1 MKQLIVAVLVMFGAG
16 IGWAADKPA
25 TAPAAPA
32 SPAVVKGKV
41 LETKDVDNYT
51 YLHLK
56 TKDGDV
62 WAAVSRVAVKAGAD
76 VTIENPME
84 LRDFESKTLNR
95 KFDRIYFGKVEG
107 AKPAAGGMGAGSG
120 MATGGTGGDLASMHA
135 GIGKPV
141 APGVIRL
148 DKATGPDSRTVA
160 EIVGGR
166 VALKDRNVVLRAKV
180 VKVTPE
186 VMGKNWVHVRDGTG
200 SGADGSDDV
209 LVTTKDNVSIGDVVL
224 VKGVVHVD
232 KDLGSGY
239 SYKVLV
245 EDATLQKQ

>member
-25 TAPAAPA
+25 AAPAAPA
-32 SPAVVKGKV
+32 SPSAVKGKV

-56 TKDGDV
+56 TRDGDV
-62 WAAVSRVAVKAGAD
+62 WAAVSRVTVKTGAD

-95 KFDRIYFGKVEG
+95 KFDRIYFGSVAG
-107 AKPAAGGMGAGSG
+107 AKPATGGMG
-120 MATGGTGGDLASMHA
+120 MATAGGDLGSMHA
-135 GIGKPV
+135 GIGKPIGIG
-141 APGVIRL
+141 PINL
-148 DKATGPDSRTVA
+148 DKATGPDARTVA

-166 VALKDRNVVLRAKV
+166 VALKDKSVLLHAKV

-186 VMGKNWVHVRDGTG
+186 VMGKNWVHVRDGSG
-200 SGADGSDDV
+200 SGADGTDDV
-209 LVTTKDNVSIGDVVL
+209 LVTTKDNVNIGDVVL
-224 VKGVVHVD
+224 VKGVVHID

-245 EDATLQKQ
+245 EEATLQKQ